1 MHSLLERQRQR
12 YLKEDCNV
20 PQAFL
25 DAVSQAYE
33 QADKER
39 HFIEHSLEL
48 MSSELNERNDELRN
62 KLAEQVGLVKSLE
75 EAHAQLLQSE
85 KMASIGQLAAGVAHE
100 INNPI
105 GFVQSNL
112 GTLDN
117 YLKDVFRILDAYQE
131 VEKLLADNELIHNL
145 GKLKQQLDLNYLKE
159 DIPNLLRESKEG
171 ILRVSKIVQDLKDF
185 SHVDATEWQ
194 WADLHV
200 GLDSTLN
207 IVWNELKYKADVS
220 KEYGDIPEVE
230 CLLSQLN
237 QVFMNLL
244 VNAAQAIEEHGTIT
258 LRTGAEDDYIFV
270 EIADT
275 GKGMSMEEQKH
286 IFEPFYTTK
295 PVGKGTGLGLSM
307 AYNIV
312 KKHHGDIKV
321 QSEVGKG
328 TRFRIQI
335 PIQQPP
341 EDNLESSLQT
351 NLR

>member
-1 MHSLLERQRQR
+1 MHSLLERQMRR
-12 YLKEDCNV
+12 YLTGECKIPES
-20 PQAFL
+20 FF

-39 HFIEHSLEL
+39 HFIEHTLEL

-62 KLAEQVGLVKSLE
+62 KLAEQVRLVKSLE

-117 YLKDVFRILDAYQE
+117 YLKDVFRILDAYQD
-131 VEKLLADNELIHNL
+131 VEKLLTDQELINNL
-145 GKLKQQLDLNYLKE
+145 RVLKQRLDLDYLKE
-159 DIPNLLRESKEG
+159 DTPNLLRESKEG

-185 SHVDATEWQ
+185 SHVDAAEWQ
-194 WADLHV
+194 WADLHA

-207 IVWNELKYKADVS
+207 IVWNELKYKADVN

-244 VNAAQAIEEHGTIT
+244 VNAAQAIDDHGTIT
-258 LRTGAEDDYIFV
+258 LRTGIEDDRIFV
-270 EIADT
+270 EISDT
-275 GKGMSMEEQKH
+275 GKGMSTEEQKH

-312 KKHHGDIKV
+312 KKHHGDIEV
-321 QSEVGKG
+321 QSDVGAG
-328 TRFRIQI
+328 TIFRVMI
-335 PIQQPP
+335 PLQQPP
-341 EDNLESSLQT
+341 EDDINSTLQVAG
-351 NLR
+351 R